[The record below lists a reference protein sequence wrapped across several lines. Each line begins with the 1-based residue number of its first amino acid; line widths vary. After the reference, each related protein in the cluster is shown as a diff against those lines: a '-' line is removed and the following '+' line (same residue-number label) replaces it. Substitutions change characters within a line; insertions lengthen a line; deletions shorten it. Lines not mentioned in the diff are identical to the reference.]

1 MKRRFHVTI
10 PLKKLTTS
18 HQKISMPYGT
28 FRTLSVNF
36 KPWNASDKKLTW
48 STNNDT
54 VAVVDENGHVTT
66 RGVGVAVITAT
77 SIKIQAES
85 AISRSLSLL
94 KMVYYLL
101 KIWMI
106 LT

>member
-1 MKRRFHVTI
+1 M
-10 PLKKLTTS
+10 
-18 HQKISMPYGT
+18 
-28 FRTLSVNF
+28 NF

-54 VAVVDENGHVTT
+54 VAVVDENGQVTT
-66 RGVGVAVITAT
+66 RGVGVAVITAA
-77 SIKIQAES
+77 SIKNPAES

-101 KIWMI
+101 KLWII

>member
-1 MKRRFHVTI
+1 
-10 PLKKLTTS
+10 
-18 HQKISMPYGT
+18 MPYGT

-66 RGVGVAVITAT
+66 RGVGVAVITA
-77 SIKIQAES
+77 
-85 AISRSLSLL
+85 LL
-94 KMVYYLL
+94 
-101 KIWMI
+101 
-106 LT
+106 

>member
-1 MKRRFHVTI
+1 
-10 PLKKLTTS
+10 
-18 HQKISMPYGT
+18 MPYGT
-28 FRTLSVNF
+28 SRTLSVNF

-77 SIKIQAES
+77 SVKNPSRKCNITITVTAENGL
-85 AISRSLSLL
+85 LSTEALDYFDLKDGDRLMIIAHPDDDLL
-94 KMVYYLL
+94 
-101 KIWMI
+101 
-106 LT
+106 